1 MTLTILLQEMESH
14 ICVPHL
20 YLGMSVEETADTED
34 GKPKDK
40 TIWVGP
46 PQGSWIKNKVA
57 KKVLQ
62 IGNNTRL
69 WQIPYLGNRLLN
81 WSLKVRLE
89 GRDFDVIDEE
99 DDG

>member
-1 MTLTILLQEMESH
+1 MNA
-14 ICVPHL
+14 
-20 YLGMSVEETADTED
+20 EETQTSDKKT
-34 GKPKDK
+34 PNDK

-57 KKVLQ
+57 KKVLHL
-62 IGNNTRL
+62 GNNTRL

-89 GRDFDVIDEE
+89 GRDFDVIEE
-99 DDG
+99 DDDG